1 MNEYFFGNPAAIIA
15 QWPLAT
21 ALVTLFYT
29 FVHILPGN
37 LIRCY
42 IFRKYLRYPLRIVL
56 SGLIFLLLLEFFCQL
71 LYGHIFSSRLSF
83 IFHWIYF
90 SYLCAMTRVHLNKQI
105 ALIIPLG
112 LVWFWLL
119 NIAYNIE
126 YTFPLF
132 QIPFLES
139 GICLLLLFFVIL
151 IPLKKYGDILCT
163 PLLASKN
170 LAGLWSPL
178 ALISLAALI
187 LSILASPFN
196 ESRSLTAF
204 LARLTASFGALM
216 GSLIALYAARQVF
229 ERQQMNSILSI
240 TEEMR
245 ELEKEHF
252 SNISEIEKNT
262 HKIQTELNNYA
273 GRMLTLL
280 AAKRYDEIRE
290 QADRFLDCQEK
301 LQAHRVC
308 ANELVNAL
316 LSYWQPRLDR
326 LSVTTRLNIQL
337 DRENPIDPVHMTAIL
352 GNLLRNAA
360 EALARVPENEERQLK
375 LNIVKMNGYLILT
388 LDNSFNGEIVSDE
401 DDNLL
406 SAKRG
411 FAKRGVGLDSIR
423 YSVEH
428 YHGEFSTTVQDRIF
442 EASILLPV
450 A

>member
-42 IFRKYLRYPLRIVL
+42 IFRKYLRYPMHIVL
-56 SGLIFLLLLEFFCQL
+56 VGLAFLLLLEAFCQV
-71 LYGHIFSSRLSF
+71 LYGHIFSSRLGF
-83 IFHWIYF
+83 IFHWLYF
-90 SYLCAMTRVHLNKQI
+90 SYLCAMTKVHLNKQI

-196 ESRSLTAF
+196 ESRSLAAS

-216 GSLIALYAARQVF
+216 GSIIALYAARQVF

>member
-42 IFRKYLRYPLRIVL
+42 IFRKYLRYPMHIVL
-56 SGLIFLLLLEFFCQL
+56 VGLAFLLLLEAFCQV
-71 LYGHIFSSRLSF
+71 LYGHIFSSRLGF
-83 IFHWIYF
+83 IFHWLYF
-90 SYLCAMTRVHLNKQI
+90 SYLCAMTKVHLNKQV

-196 ESRSLTAF
+196 ESRSLAAS

-216 GSLIALYAARQVF
+216 GSIIALYAARQVF